1 MSTSTQITRTEF
13 APSIAGAADAFTARL
28 LPSIDP
34 SKAINTGAFAPS
46 VAGVTAAQKAAQQM
60 AASQAGLG
68 ALSFDPQTGTIT
80 DVGAG
85 TGLAGFE
92 PFLQQATGLA
102 DAGVSAA
109 LLGQGVGRA
118 DIDAARGLI
127 GPTQTAP
134 FMSPF
139 QQQVI
144 DATKASFENK
154 RLQDRQ
160 QIADAAVA
168 AGAFGGG
175 REGVQRGVYD
185 AQTNLGLAQ
194 LEADLR
200 AQGLQQAQAQQA
212 QAVSQFGALSGL
224 EQAQATQNL
233 ALLGQA
239 GGVQSGLASLQPQ
252 LTAGSIADLSTIGQ
266 QSQALN
272 QAALDAQAAANRESA
287 YEEQQR
293 LGFFGSQISPLM
305 GAYGAQTQFATT
317 QQTPPS
323 TLQTILGTGLG
334 LAGIARAFG

>member
-1 MSTSTQITRTEF
+1 
-13 APSIAGAADAFTARL
+13 
-28 LPSIDP
+28 
-34 SKAINTGAFAPS
+34 
-46 VAGVTAAQKAAQQM
+46 
-60 AASQAGLG
+60 
-68 ALSFDPQTGTIT
+68 
-80 DVGAG
+80 
-85 TGLAGFE
+85 
-92 PFLQQATGLA
+92 
-102 DAGVSAA
+102 
-109 LLGQGVGRA
+109 
-118 DIDAARGLI
+118 
-127 GPTQTAP
+127 
-134 FMSPF
+134 MSPF
-139 QQQVI
+139 QEQVI

-154 RLQDRQ
+154 RLQERQ
-160 QIADAAVA
+160 KIADQAIA

-175 REGVQRGVYD
+175 REGVQRGVFD

-200 AQGLQQAQAQQA
+200 AQGLRQAQAQQA
-212 QAVSQFGALSGL
+212 QAISQFGALSGL

-252 LTAGSIADLSTIGQ
+252 LVAGSIGDLSTIGQ

-272 QAALDAQAAANRESA
+272 QAALDAQAAANREAA

-293 LGFFGSQISPLM
+293 LGFFGSQLSPLM

-334 LAGIARAFG
+334 IAGLARAFG

>member
-1 MSTSTQITRTEF
+1 MAETTTITRP
-13 APSIAGAADAFTARL
+13 APVLEASLTNFL
-28 LPSIDP
+28 KSIDP
-34 SKAINTGAFAPS
+34 LVGKQIKTSAYAPTIAAES
-46 VAGVTAAQKAAQQM
+46 QLQQDARTAA
-60 AASQAGLG
+60 AGLG
-68 ALSFDPQTGTIT
+68 SLTGPQ
-80 DVGAG
+80 A
-85 TGLAGFE
+85 FE
-92 PFLQQATGLA
+92 A
-102 DAGVSAA
+102 
-109 LLGQGVGRA
+109 
-118 DIDAARGLI
+118 
-127 GPTQTAP
+127 
-134 FMSPF
+134 FMSPY

-154 RLQDRQ
+154 RLQERQ
-160 QIADAAVA
+160 QIADQAVA

-175 REGVQRGVYD
+175 REGVQRGVFD

-212 QAVSQFGALSGL
+212 QAISQFGALSGL

-252 LTAGSIADLSTIGQ
+252 LVAGSIGDLSTIGQ

-272 QAALDAQAAANRESA
+272 QAALDAQAAANREAA
-287 YEEQQR
+287 YETQQR

-334 LAGIARAFG
+334 IAGLARAFG